1 MDWKKLLTIKHLRT
15 LNAISEAGSLANAAE
30 ILNLSPPAVTIQLN
44 QIEEI
49 LNVRILERG
58 PNGFIK
64 ISNVGY
70 ELLKLHKQIDNL
82 ILRSFQRIEQ
92 LKIGKTGYVKLGAVT
107 TAQYFCPWI
116 IAKAKKEFP
125 DLLLFDG
132 NMVPPNMKIKSE
144 SIIKGDKLIPEISAA
159 SIVAKVVRDA
169 HMKILDNKYPGF
181 NFKNNAGYG
190 VKSHLS
196 ALKTLGV
203 TPIHRRTFKPIHN
216 ILCEEN

>member
-1 MDWKKLLTIKHLRT
+1 MNDSKILTSKKRK
-15 LNAISEAGSLANAAE
+15 E
-30 ILNLSPPAVTIQLN
+30 IFEKLKKNSIIGVGFSS
-44 QIEEI
+44 
-49 LNVRILERG
+49 ILEIEKFNILQATFFSMRRAVD
-58 PNGFIK
+58 
-64 ISNVGY
+64 S
-70 ELLKLHKQIDNL
+70 LKQ
-82 ILRSFQRIEQ
+82 
-92 LKIGKTGYVKLGAVT
+92 
-107 TAQYFCPWI
+107 
-116 IAKAKKEFP
+116 FP

-132 NMVPPNMKIKSE
+132 NIVPPNMKIKAV

-181 NFKNNAGYG
+181 NFKNNSGYG
-190 VKSHLS
+190 VKAHLS

>member
-1 MDWKKLLTIKHLRT
+1 MSAAVILKNYPDINHLKDSKILTSKKRKEIFEKLKKNSIIGVGFSSIVEIEKFNILQATFFSMRR
-15 LNAISEAGSLANAAE
+15 AIDSL
-30 ILNLSPPAVTIQLN
+30 
-44 QIEEI
+44 
-49 LNVRILERG
+49 
-58 PNGFIK
+58 
-64 ISNVGY
+64 
-70 ELLKLHKQIDNL
+70 
-82 ILRSFQRIEQ
+82 
-92 LKIGKTGYVKLGAVT
+92 
-107 TAQYFCPWI
+107 
-116 IAKAKKEFP
+116 KEFP

-203 TPIHRRTFKPIHN
+203 TPTHRRTFKPIHN

>member
-1 MDWKKLLTIKHLRT
+1 MLSSRKRKEIFEELKKKSTIGIGFSSIVEIEKFNILQATFFSMRR
-15 LNAISEAGSLANAAE
+15 AIVSL
-30 ILNLSPPAVTIQLN
+30 
-44 QIEEI
+44 
-49 LNVRILERG
+49 
-58 PNGFIK
+58 
-64 ISNVGY
+64 
-70 ELLKLHKQIDNL
+70 
-82 ILRSFQRIEQ
+82 
-92 LKIGKTGYVKLGAVT
+92 
-107 TAQYFCPWI
+107 
-116 IAKAKKEFP
+116 KEFP

-132 NMVPPNMKIKSE
+132 NMVPPNMKIKSK

-181 NFKNNAGYG
+181 NFKSNAGYG
-190 VKSHLS
+190 VKSHLH

>member
-1 MDWKKLLTIKHLRT
+1 MSAAVILKNYPDINHLKDSKILTSKKRKEIFEKLKKNSIIGVGFSSIIEIEKFNILQATFFSMWR
-15 LNAISEAGSLANAAE
+15 AIESLKE
-30 ILNLSPPAVTIQLN
+30 I
-44 QIEEI
+44 
-49 LNVRILERG
+49 
-58 PNGFIK
+58 
-64 ISNVGY
+64 
-70 ELLKLHKQIDNL
+70 
-82 ILRSFQRIEQ
+82 
-92 LKIGKTGYVKLGAVT
+92 
-107 TAQYFCPWI
+107 
-116 IAKAKKEFP
+116 P

-144 SIIKGDKLIPEISAA
+144 AIIKGDKLIPEISAA

-169 HMKILDNKYPGF
+169 HMKILDDKYPGY

-190 VKSHLS
+190 VKSHFN

>member
-1 MDWKKLLTIKHLRT
+1 MNDSKILTSKKRKEIFEKLKKNSIIGVGFSSIIEIEKFNILQATFFSMRR
-15 LNAISEAGSLANAAE
+15 AVDSL
-30 ILNLSPPAVTIQLN
+30 
-44 QIEEI
+44 
-49 LNVRILERG
+49 
-58 PNGFIK
+58 
-64 ISNVGY
+64 
-70 ELLKLHKQIDNL
+70 KQ
-82 ILRSFQRIEQ
+82 
-92 LKIGKTGYVKLGAVT
+92 
-107 TAQYFCPWI
+107 
-116 IAKAKKEFP
+116 FP

-132 NMVPPNMKIKSE
+132 NMVPPNMKIKSV

-181 NFKNNAGYG
+181 NLKNNAGYG
-190 VKSHLS
+190 VKSHLN